1 MKIIYRNKVFHI
13 ASPVPT
19 MYSVYMYIYR
29 PVDMECVK

>member
-1 MKIIYRNKVFHI
+1 MNILYCNKVFHI

-19 MYSVYMYIYR
+19 MYSVYIYR